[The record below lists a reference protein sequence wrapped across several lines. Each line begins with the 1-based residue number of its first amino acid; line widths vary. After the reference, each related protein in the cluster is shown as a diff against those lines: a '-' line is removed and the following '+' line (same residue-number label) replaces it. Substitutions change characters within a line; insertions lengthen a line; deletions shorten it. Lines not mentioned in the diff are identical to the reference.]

1 MILFLANILACISSV
16 SATLVATESMV
27 LPGGFDLSAISN
39 PWLQAL
45 ALMLGTFLLEDTTA
59 IAAGLLAH
67 NGTIS
72 MPVAILGTGVGIY
85 IGDLALYV
93 MGAAAARGA
102 KGTGWI
108 RRRLPEAR
116 LAQLKGW
123 LDRGSW
129 KAVFLTRVISGTRL
143 PVYLGAGFVGAGFT
157 GFALWTGVAV
167 AIWTPLVVG
176 GTALVGGS
184 LLAWLEQHLGRSWT
198 TWIVAGIVLFL
209 ALHLVLKAWRKRRA
223 IFIAMLRATH
233 FEFWPNWAIY
243 GPLLPWF
250 AWQALRFGGAR
261 TLTATNPC
269 WPDGG
274 AAGESKSEGLGAFDA
289 EFTAPSFRVIPAE
302 SGTSY
307 VPTFSDACI
316 EDALAQLEATDW
328 TRVSS
333 ANDAGAREL
342 PPPWSR
348 PVIVKPDS
356 GQRGIAVKLV
366 RDAAAFRATF
376 RASHAPLLVQR
387 YEEGACEVGLFVIR
401 SPDERAQLFAIC
413 DKRFPIATGDGRS
426 TLRELIMRDR
436 RLRLQ
441 EDVFLA
447 RLGDD
452 ASRVLAEGESFRLAN
467 AGNHAQGCLFLDGE
481 RLRTPALEAWVER
494 ACRNTRGFHYGR
506 LDVRFADEAACLRGE
521 GGVILEANGILSEAT
536 NMHDPSI
543 GAIRAW
549 RIMRAHWREAFRI
562 GAKNRADGVSGMTL
576 FEVLARWQAWKR
588 TARLSEHA
596 D

>member
-1 MILFLANILACISSV
+1 MIMLLANVLACISSV
-16 SATLVATESMV
+16 SATLATTESTV

-45 ALMLGTFLLEDTTA
+45 ALMLGTFILEDTTA

-108 RRRLPEAR
+108 RKRLPEAR

-143 PVYLGAGFVGAGFT
+143 PVYLGAGFVGAGFA
-157 GFALWTGVAV
+157 GFALWTAVAV
-167 AIWTPLVVG
+167 ALWTPLVVG

-184 LLAWLEQHLGRSWT
+184 LIAWLEQHLGRSWT
-198 TWIVAGIVLFL
+198 TWIVAAILVFITLHL
-209 ALHLVLKAWRKRRA
+209 ALKSWRHRRA
-223 IFIAMLRATH
+223 IFIATLRALR
-233 FEFWPNWAIY
+233 FEFWPNWAVY

-250 AWQALRFGGAR
+250 AWQSLRFGGAR

-274 AAGESKSEGLGAFDA
+274 AVGESKLEGLGAFDA
-289 EFTAPSFRVIPAE
+289 EFTAPAFRVIPAQISE
-302 SGTSY
+302 KALPNFT
-307 VPTFSDACI
+307 DALI
-316 EDALAQLEATDW
+316 ENALAQLAAQPW
-328 TRVSS
+328 TGADFSRPSESS
-333 ANDAGAREL
+333 TT
-342 PPPWSR
+342 PWPR

-366 RDAAAFRATF
+366 RDANAFRAVF

-387 YEEGACEVGLFVIR
+387 YEDGSCEVGLFVMR
-401 SPDERAQLFAIC
+401 AEGERARLFAIC
-413 DKRFPIATGDGRS
+413 EKRFPFAVGDGRAS
-426 TLRELIMRDR
+426 LREIIMRDR

-441 EDVFLA
+441 ERVFLT
-447 RLGDD
+447 RLGDEAD
-452 ASRVLAEGESFRLAN
+452 RIPAEGERIRLAN
-467 AGNHAQGCLFLDGE
+467 AGNHAQGCLFVDGE
-481 RLRTPALEAWVER
+481 RLRTPALEAWVKR
-494 ACRNTRGFHYGR
+494 ACESARGFHYGR
-506 LDVRFADEAACLRGE
+506 LDVRFADESACMRGE

-536 NMHDPSI
+536 NMYDPSF
-543 GAIRAW
+543 GALRAW
-549 RIMRAHWREAFRI
+549 GIMRGHWREAFRI
-562 GAKNRADGVSGMTL
+562 GAKNRARGVPGMAL
-576 FEVLARWQAWKR
+576 LAVLRHWREWRR
-588 TARLSEHA
+588 TARLTEYA

>member
-1 MILFLANILACISSV
+1 MIMLLANVLACISSV
-16 SATLVATESMV
+16 SATLATTESTV

-45 ALMLGTFLLEDTTA
+45 ALMLGTFILEDTTA

-108 RRRLPEAR
+108 RKRLPEAR

-143 PVYLGAGFVGAGFT
+143 PVYLGAGFVGAGFA

-167 AIWTPLVVG
+167 ALWTPFVVG

-184 LLAWLEQHLGRSWT
+184 LIAWLEQHLGRSWT
-198 TWIVAGIVLFL
+198 TWIVAAILVFITLHL
-209 ALHLVLKAWRKRRA
+209 ALKSWRHRRA
-223 IFIAMLRATH
+223 IFIATLRALR
-233 FEFWPNWAIY
+233 FEFWPNWAVY

-250 AWQALRFGGAR
+250 AWQSLRFGGAR

-274 AAGESKSEGLGAFDA
+274 AVGESKLEGLGAFDA
-289 EFTAPSFRVIPAE
+289 EFTAPAFRVIPAKISE
-302 SGTSY
+302 NALPNFT
-307 VPTFSDACI
+307 DALI
-316 EDALAQLEATDW
+316 EDALAQLAAQPW
-328 TRVSS
+328 TGADFSHPSESS
-333 ANDAGAREL
+333 TT
-342 PPPWSR
+342 PWPR

-366 RDAAAFRATF
+366 RDANAFRAVF

-387 YEEGACEVGLFVIR
+387 YEDGSCEVGLFVMR
-401 SPDERAQLFAIC
+401 AEGERARLFAIC
-413 DKRFPIATGDGRS
+413 EKRFPFAVGDGRAS
-426 TLRELIMRDR
+426 LREIIMRDR

-441 EDVFLA
+441 ERVFLT
-447 RLGDD
+447 RLGDEAD
-452 ASRVLAEGESFRLAN
+452 RIPAEGERIRLAN
-467 AGNHAQGCLFLDGE
+467 AGNHAQGCLFVDGE
-481 RLRTPALEAWVER
+481 RLRTPALEAWVKR
-494 ACRNTRGFHYGR
+494 ACESARGFHYGR
-506 LDVRFADEAACLRGE
+506 LDVRFADESACMRGE

-536 NMHDPSI
+536 NMYDPSF
-543 GAIRAW
+543 GALRAW
-549 RIMRAHWREAFRI
+549 GIMRGHWREAFRI
-562 GAKNRADGVSGMTL
+562 GAKNRARGVPGMAL
-576 FEVLARWQAWKR
+576 LAVLRHWREWRR
-588 TARLSEHA
+588 TARLTEYA

>member
-1 MILFLANILACISSV
+1 MIMLLANVLACISSV
-16 SATLVATESMV
+16 SATLATTESTV

-45 ALMLGTFLLEDTTA
+45 ALMLGTFILEDTTA

-108 RRRLPEAR
+108 RKRLPEAR

-143 PVYLGAGFVGAGFT
+143 PVYLGAGFVGAGFA

-167 AIWTPLVVG
+167 ALWTPLVVG

-184 LLAWLEQHLGRSWT
+184 LIAWLEQHLGRSWT
-198 TWIVAGIVLFL
+198 TWIVAAIVVFI
-209 ALHLVLKAWRKRRA
+209 ALHLALKSWRHRRA
-223 IFIAMLRATH
+223 IFIATLRALR
-233 FEFWPNWAIY
+233 FEFWPNWAVY

-250 AWQALRFGGAR
+250 AWQSLRFGGAR

-274 AAGESKSEGLGAFDA
+274 AVGESKLEGLGAFDA
-289 EFTAPSFRVIPAE
+289 EFTAPAFRVIPAQISE
-302 SGTSY
+302 KALPNFT
-307 VPTFSDACI
+307 DALI
-316 EDALAQLEATDW
+316 ENALAQLAAQPW
-328 TRVSS
+328 TGADFSRPSESS
-333 ANDAGAREL
+333 TT
-342 PPPWSR
+342 PWPR

-366 RDAAAFRATF
+366 RDANAFRAVF

-387 YEEGACEVGLFVIR
+387 YEDGSCEVGLFVMR
-401 SPDERAQLFAIC
+401 AEGERARLFAIC
-413 DKRFPIATGDGRS
+413 EKRFPFAVGDGRAS
-426 TLRELIMRDR
+426 LREVIMRDR

-441 EDVFLA
+441 ERVFLT
-447 RLGDD
+447 RLGDEAD
-452 ASRVLAEGESFRLAN
+452 RIPAEGERIRLAN
-467 AGNHAQGCLFLDGE
+467 AGNHAQGCLFVDGE
-481 RLRTPALEAWVER
+481 RLRTPALEAWVKR
-494 ACRNTRGFHYGR
+494 ACESARGFHYGR
-506 LDVRFADEAACLRGE
+506 LDVRFADESACMRGE

-536 NMHDPSI
+536 NMYDPSF
-543 GAIRAW
+543 GALRAW
-549 RIMRAHWREAFRI
+549 GIMRGHWREAFRI
-562 GAKNRADGVSGMTL
+562 GAKNRARGVPGMAL
-576 FEVLARWQAWKR
+576 LAVLRHWREWRR
-588 TARLSEHA
+588 TARLTEYA

>member
-1 MILFLANILACISSV
+1 MIMLLANVLACISSV
-16 SATLVATESMV
+16 SATLATTESTV

-45 ALMLGTFLLEDTTA
+45 ALMLGTFILEDTTA

-108 RRRLPEAR
+108 RKRLPEAR

-143 PVYLGAGFVGAGFT
+143 PVYLGAGFVGAGFA

-167 AIWTPLVVG
+167 ALWTPLVVG

-184 LLAWLEQHLGRSWT
+184 LIAWLEQHLGRSWT
-198 TWIVAGIVLFL
+198 TWIVAAIVVFITLHL
-209 ALHLVLKAWRKRRA
+209 ALKSWRHRRA
-223 IFIAMLRATH
+223 IFIAILRALR
-233 FEFWPNWAIY
+233 FEFWPNWAVY

-250 AWQALRFGGAR
+250 AWQSLRFGGAR

-274 AAGESKSEGLGAFDA
+274 AVGESKLEGLGAFDA
-289 EFTAPSFRVIPAE
+289 EFTAPAFRVIPAQISE
-302 SGTSY
+302 KAL
-307 VPTFSDACI
+307 PTFTDALI
-316 EDALAQLEATDW
+316 ENALAQLATQPW
-328 TRVSS
+328 T
-333 ANDAGAREL
+333 GADISHPSESTAT
-342 PPPWSR
+342 PWPR

-366 RDAAAFRATF
+366 RDANAFRAVF

-387 YEEGACEVGLFVIR
+387 YEDGSCEVGLFVMR
-401 SPDERAQLFAIC
+401 AEGERARLFAIC
-413 DKRFPIATGDGRS
+413 EKRFPFAVGDGRAS
-426 TLRELIMRDR
+426 LREIIMRDR

-441 EDVFLA
+441 ERVFLT
-447 RLGDD
+447 RLGDEAD
-452 ASRVLAEGESFRLAN
+452 RIPAEGERIRLAN
-467 AGNHAQGCLFLDGE
+467 AGNHAQGCLFVDGE
-481 RLRTPALEAWVER
+481 RLRTPALEAWVKR
-494 ACRNTRGFHYGR
+494 ACESARGFHYGR
-506 LDVRFADEAACLRGE
+506 LDVRFADESACMRGE

-536 NMHDPSI
+536 NMYDPSF
-543 GAIRAW
+543 GALRAW
-549 RIMRAHWREAFRI
+549 GIMRSHWREAFRI
-562 GAKNRADGVSGMTL
+562 GAKNRARGVPGMAL
-576 FEVLARWQAWKR
+576 LAVLRHWREWRR
-588 TARLSEHA
+588 TARLTEYA

>member
-1 MILFLANILACISSV
+1 MILFLANVLACISSV
-16 SATLVATESMV
+16 SATLVATESTV
-27 LPGGFDLSAISN
+27 LPGGFDLSSISN

-45 ALMLGTFLLEDTTA
+45 ALMLSTFILEDTTA

-108 RRRLPEAR
+108 RKRLPEAR

-143 PVYLGAGFVGAGFT
+143 PVYLGAGFVGAGFA
-157 GFALWTGVAV
+157 GFALWTAVAV
-167 AIWTPLVVG
+167 ALWTPLVVG

-184 LLAWLEQHLGRSWT
+184 LIAWLEQHLGRSWT
-198 TWIVAGIVLFL
+198 TWIVAAIVVFI
-209 ALHLVLKAWRKRRA
+209 ALHLALKSWRHRRA
-223 IFIAMLRATH
+223 IFIATLRALR
-233 FEFWPNWAIY
+233 FEFWPNWAVY

-250 AWQALRFGGAR
+250 AWQSLRFGGAR

-274 AAGESKSEGLGAFDA
+274 AVGESKLEGLSAFDA
-289 EFTAPSFRVIPAE
+289 EFTAPAFRVIPAQISE
-302 SGTSY
+302 KALPNFT
-307 VPTFSDACI
+307 DALI
-316 EDALAQLEATDW
+316 ENALAQLAAQPW
-328 TRVSS
+328 TGADFSHPSESS
-333 ANDAGAREL
+333 TT
-342 PPPWSR
+342 PWPR

-366 RDAAAFRATF
+366 RDANAFRAVF

-387 YEEGACEVGLFVIR
+387 YEDGSCEVGLFVMR
-401 SPDERAQLFAIC
+401 AEGERARLFAIC
-413 DKRFPIATGDGRS
+413 EKRFPFAVGDGRAS
-426 TLRELIMRDR
+426 LREIIMRDR

-441 EDVFLA
+441 ERVFLT
-447 RLGDD
+447 RLGDEAD
-452 ASRVLAEGESFRLAN
+452 RIPAEGERVRLAN
-467 AGNHAQGCLFLDGE
+467 AGNHAQGCLFVDGE

-494 ACRNTRGFHYGR
+494 ACESARGFHYGR
-506 LDVRFADEAACLRGE
+506 LDVRFADESTCMRGE

-536 NMHDPSI
+536 NMYDPSF
-543 GAIRAW
+543 GALRAW
-549 RIMRAHWREAFRI
+549 GIMRSHWREAFRI
-562 GAKNRADGVSGMTL
+562 GAKNRARGVPGMAL
-576 FEVLARWQAWKR
+576 LAVLRRWRVWRQ
-588 TARLSEHA
+588 TARLTEHA

>member
-1 MILFLANILACISSV
+1 MIMLLANVLACISSV
-16 SATLVATESMV
+16 SATLATTESTV

-45 ALMLGTFLLEDTTA
+45 ALMLGTFILEDTTA

-108 RRRLPEAR
+108 RKRLPEAR

-143 PVYLGAGFVGAGFT
+143 PVYLGAGFVGAGFA

-167 AIWTPLVVG
+167 ALWTPLVVG

-184 LLAWLEQHLGRSWT
+184 LIAWLEQHLGRSWT
-198 TWIVAGIVLFL
+198 TWIVAAIVVFI
-209 ALHLVLKAWRKRRA
+209 ALHLALKSWRHRRA
-223 IFIAMLRATH
+223 IFIATLRALR
-233 FEFWPNWAIY
+233 FEFWPNWAVY

-250 AWQALRFGGAR
+250 AWQSLRFGGAR

-274 AAGESKSEGLGAFDA
+274 AVGESKLEGLGAFDA
-289 EFTAPSFRVIPAE
+289 EFTAPAFRVIPAQISE
-302 SGTSY
+302 KALPNFT
-307 VPTFSDACI
+307 DALI
-316 EDALAQLEATDW
+316 ENALAQLAAQPW
-328 TRVSS
+328 TGADFSRPSESS
-333 ANDAGAREL
+333 TT
-342 PPPWSR
+342 PWPR

-366 RDAAAFRATF
+366 RDANAFRAVF

-387 YEEGACEVGLFVIR
+387 YEDGSCEVGLFVMR
-401 SPDERAQLFAIC
+401 AEGERARLFAIC
-413 DKRFPIATGDGRS
+413 EKRFPFAVGDGRAS
-426 TLRELIMRDR
+426 LREIIMRDR

-441 EDVFLA
+441 ERVFLT
-447 RLGDD
+447 RLGDEAD
-452 ASRVLAEGESFRLAN
+452 RIPAEGERIRLAN
-467 AGNHAQGCLFLDGE
+467 AGNHAQGCLFVDGE
-481 RLRTPALEAWVER
+481 RLRTPALEAWVKR
-494 ACRNTRGFHYGR
+494 ACESARGFHYGR
-506 LDVRFADEAACLRGE
+506 LDVRFADESACMRGE

-536 NMHDPSI
+536 NMYDPSF
-543 GAIRAW
+543 GALRAW
-549 RIMRAHWREAFRI
+549 GIMRGHWREAFRI
-562 GAKNRADGVSGMTL
+562 GAKNRARGVPGMAL
-576 FEVLARWQAWKR
+576 LAVLRRWRAWRR
-588 TARLSEHA
+588 TARLTEHA

>member
-1 MILFLANILACISSV
+1 MIMLLANVLACISSV
-16 SATLVATESMV
+16 SATLATTESTV

-45 ALMLGTFLLEDTTA
+45 ALMLGTFILEDTTA

-108 RRRLPEAR
+108 RKRLPEAR

-143 PVYLGAGFVGAGFT
+143 PVYLGAGFVGAGFA

-167 AIWTPLVVG
+167 ALWTPLVVG

-184 LLAWLEQHLGRSWT
+184 LIAWLEQHLGRSWT
-198 TWIVAGIVLFL
+198 TWIVAAIVVFITLHL
-209 ALHLVLKAWRKRRA
+209 ALKSWRHRRA
-223 IFIAMLRATH
+223 IFIATLRALR
-233 FEFWPNWAIY
+233 FEFWPNWAVY

-250 AWQALRFGGAR
+250 AWQSLRFGGAR

-274 AAGESKSEGLGAFDA
+274 AVGESKLEGLGAFDA
-289 EFTAPSFRVIPAE
+289 EFTAPAFRVIPAKISE
-302 SGTSY
+302 NALPNFT
-307 VPTFSDACI
+307 DALI
-316 EDALAQLEATDW
+316 EDALAQLAAQPW
-328 TRVSS
+328 TGADFSRPSESS
-333 ANDAGAREL
+333 TT
-342 PPPWSR
+342 PWPR

-366 RDAAAFRATF
+366 RDANAFRAVF

-387 YEEGACEVGLFVIR
+387 YEDGSCEVGLFVMR
-401 SPDERAQLFAIC
+401 AEGERARLFAIC
-413 DKRFPIATGDGRS
+413 EKRFPFAIGDGRAS
-426 TLRELIMRDR
+426 LREIIMRDR

-441 EDVFLA
+441 ERVFLT
-447 RLGDD
+447 RLGDEAD
-452 ASRVLAEGESFRLAN
+452 RIPAEGERIRLAN
-467 AGNHAQGCLFLDGE
+467 AGNHAQGCLFVDGE
-481 RLRTPALEAWVER
+481 RLRTPALEAWIER
-494 ACRNTRGFHYGR
+494 ACESAHGFHYGR
-506 LDVRFADEAACLRGE
+506 LDVRFADESTCMRGE

-536 NMHDPSI
+536 NMYDPSF
-543 GAIRAW
+543 GALRAW
-549 RIMRAHWREAFRI
+549 GIMRSHWREAFRI
-562 GAKNRADGVSGMTL
+562 GAKNRARGVPGMAL
-576 FEVLARWQAWKR
+576 LAVLRRWRVWRQ
-588 TARLSEHA
+588 TARLTEHA

>member
-1 MILFLANILACISSV
+1 MIMFLANVLACFSSV
-16 SATLVATESMV
+16 SATLVATESTV

-45 ALMLGTFLLEDTTA
+45 ALMLGTFILEDTTA

-108 RRRLPEAR
+108 RKRLPEAR

-143 PVYLGAGFVGAGFT
+143 PVYLGAGFVGAGFA

-167 AIWTPLVVG
+167 ALWTPLVVG

-184 LLAWLEQHLGRSWT
+184 LIAWLEQHLGRSWT
-198 TWIVAGIVLFL
+198 TWIVAAILVFITLHL
-209 ALHLVLKAWRKRRA
+209 ALKSWRHRRA
-223 IFIAMLRATH
+223 IFIATLRALR
-233 FEFWPNWAIY
+233 FEFWPNWAVY

-250 AWQALRFGGAR
+250 AWQSLRFGGAR

-274 AAGESKSEGLGAFDA
+274 AVGESKLEGLGAFDA
-289 EFTAPSFRVIPAE
+289 EFTAPAFRVIPAQISE
-302 SGTSY
+302 KALPNFT
-307 VPTFSDACI
+307 DALI
-316 EDALAQLEATDW
+316 ENALAQLATQPW
-328 TRVSS
+328 TGADFSHPSESS
-333 ANDAGAREL
+333 TT
-342 PPPWSR
+342 PWPR

-366 RDAAAFRATF
+366 RDANAFRAVF

-387 YEEGACEVGLFVIR
+387 YEDGSCEVGLFVMR
-401 SPDERAQLFAIC
+401 AEGERARLFAIC
-413 DKRFPIATGDGRS
+413 EKRFPFAVGDGRAS
-426 TLRELIMRDR
+426 LREIIMRDR

-441 EDVFLA
+441 ERVFLT
-447 RLGDD
+447 RLGDEAD
-452 ASRVLAEGESFRLAN
+452 RIPAEGERIRLAN
-467 AGNHAQGCLFLDGE
+467 AGNHAQGCLFVDGE
-481 RLRTPALEAWVER
+481 RLRTPALEAWVKR
-494 ACRNTRGFHYGR
+494 ACESARGFHYGR
-506 LDVRFADEAACLRGE
+506 LDVRFADESACMRGE

-536 NMHDPSI
+536 NMYDPSF
-543 GAIRAW
+543 GALRAW
-549 RIMRAHWREAFRI
+549 GIMRGHWREAFRI
-562 GAKNRADGVSGMTL
+562 GAKNRARGVPGMAL
-576 FEVLARWQAWKR
+576 LAVLRHWREWRR
-588 TARLSEHA
+588 TARLTEYA